1 MPEYRTPEEEAQ
13 TAIQRARIQL
23 TLDKAMRNATSVL
36 TAMTLD
42 ESPEVVDMW
51 VDKLWNELRQ
61 QLNGEERLTA
71 IVMLIQSAARDQA
84 EAALKGLDDA

>member
-13 TAIQRARIQL
+13 TSIKRARIQAS
-23 TLDKAMRNATSVL
+23 LDKAMRNATSVL
-36 TAMTLD
+36 TAMGLD

-61 QLNGEERLTA
+61 QLSDEERLTA

-84 EAALKGLDDA
+84 EAALKGLADA